1 MHYGPVLLFELIL
14 FIYSQSH
21 FLVWGLEKNEFLLFK
36 KYLLNCIIA
45 FGFLDARLE
54 IILTRNAKRRN
65 IHDDLLHLSFNFQ
78 RPLWNGVE
86 HL

>member
-1 MHYGPVLLFELIL
+1 MLYGPLLLFELIL

-45 FGFLDARLE
+45 FGFLDARFE
-54 IILTRNAKRRN
+54 IILTRNAKRWN
-65 IHDDLLHLSFNFQ
+65 IHDDLLHLSLNFQ